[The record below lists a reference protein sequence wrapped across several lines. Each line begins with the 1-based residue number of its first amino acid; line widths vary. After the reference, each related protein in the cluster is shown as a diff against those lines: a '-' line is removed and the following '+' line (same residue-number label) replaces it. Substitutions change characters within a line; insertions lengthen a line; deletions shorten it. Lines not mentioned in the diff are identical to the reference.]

1 MANSRGHRLL
11 TSEHLFGRLR
21 LPVTTVEIKL
31 GSFEGRET
39 IGCRISILGLM
50 RTLGLMGTLG
60 LMRTLGHFLREH
72 RMLVHV
78 LLRFLMLLVV
88 SASWVVMVM
97 AAKDVACVPLE
108 LEELGLRIT
117 ATLWSHHLEVR
128 YRDRS

>member
-50 RTLGLMGTLG
+50 RTLGLMG
-60 LMRTLGHFLREH
+60 TLGHFLREH